1 MKHFFLF
8 SFLIIFNSLQAQSP
22 HYSKVRVDL
31 DGQSVSAIAAL
42 GIAVDNAQ
50 IKVGL
55 FAELELNEHEIALV
69 EAAGF
74 SYEVLVADMAAF
86 YQQRFAQ
93 SMGEKTP
100 FSPADE
106 FPVPENWELGSMGG
120 FYTYQ
125 QVLDKLDFM
134 AAQWPDLI
142 TVRAPI
148 NEDLPSHNG
157 NPIWW
162 VKISDNPNE
171 QEEEPQVLY
180 TALHHSR
187 EGIGVQQMIYFMLHL
202 LENYDTSDEIQTLVN
217 SRELYFVPFVNP
229 DGYLYNEQT
238 NPNGG
243 GMWRKNRRNNNG
255 SYGVD
260 INRNYGYMWGLD
272 NNGSSPN
279 PSSETYRGP
288 SAFSEPETQ
297 NIKQFIEEHDF
308 KIALNYHSYS
318 NLLLYPWGFQN
329 DPCPDDDIFSAHAEM
344 MTRDN
349 NYVYGPGSSTIYPTN
364 GGSDDWMYGDSEERD
379 PVFAYTPE
387 VGNSGDG
394 FWPAANRIVPL
405 CQENM
410 IQNMLAA
417 WFVGS
422 YGVIQEK
429 AEPVISSLES
439 FIPFDLQR
447 LGFGETAG
455 WTVSLI
461 PLDENIVAVG
471 DPLSFGSLEMLE
483 TITDSIAISLSA
495 ELLSGDEFRFLLQ
508 LDNGEFITTDTITKL
523 YGTTTTIFYDS
534 CDDLTNWTS
543 AKWDVTESEYYSPT
557 GSITDSP
564 FGNYAANENNVI
576 SLIEPIELP
585 VTSMALLRFYA
596 KWDIEYDYDYVQLL
610 VREGGSITWTPLEG
624 KHTRSGSQN
633 QSGGKPVYDG
643 QSDWVAES
651 IDLTR
656 FAGKSIEL
664 RFVLRSDV
672 YVQKDGF
679 YFDDFEILI
688 LDVETGIHS
697 AKAGNKIEASVFPN
711 PATDQLHIELN
722 KVATQAVE
730 VALIDLRGKMLM
742 QSKIAIGQRNISIN
756 CSAIPAG
763 IYMARISNGT
773 ATDWKK
779 VVIQ

>member
-1 MKHFFLF
+1 MKHIFLF
-8 SFLIIFNSLQAQSP
+8 SFLVLFFSLQAQP
-22 HYSKVRVDL
+22 TRYSKVRVDL
-31 DGQSVSAIAAL
+31 NGQSLTAIASL
-42 GIAVDNAQ
+42 GIAVDNART
-50 IKVGL
+50 KAGL
-55 FAELELNEHEIALV
+55 FAELQLNENELSLLEEAGYQYEIL
-69 EAAGF
+69 E
-74 SYEVLVADMAAF
+74 ADMAAF
-86 YQQRFAQ
+86 YQQRYAQ
-93 SMGEKTP
+93 SLDEKILLD
-100 FSPADE
+100 PADE

-148 NEDLPSHNG
+148 NEDLLTHNG

-162 VKISDNPNE
+162 IKISDNPNE

-180 TALHHSR
+180 TGIHHAR
-187 EGIGVQQMIYFMLHL
+187 EGVGVQQMIYFMLHL
-202 LENYDTSDEIQTLVN
+202 LENYDTSEEIQTLVN
-217 SRELYFVPFVNP
+217 SRELYFVPIINP

-243 GMWRKNRRNNNG
+243 GMWRKNRRNNGG

-260 INRNYGYMWGLD
+260 INRNYGYKWGLD
-272 NNGSSPN
+272 DNGSSPS

-297 NIKQFIEEHDF
+297 NIKQFVEEHDF

-318 NLLLYPWGFQN
+318 NLLLYAWGYQN
-329 DPCPDDDIFSAHAEM
+329 AVCPDDDIFNAHAKL

-349 NYVYGPGSSTIYPTN
+349 HYTYGPGGPTIYPTN

-387 VGNSGDG
+387 VGSQNDG

-410 IQNMLAA
+410 IQNMRAA

-422 YGVIQEK
+422 YGVIQEN
-429 AEPVISSLES
+429 AEPVISSLET

-447 LGFGETAG
+447 IGFGETAG
-455 WTVSLI
+455 WTVSVI
-461 PLDENIVAVG
+461 PLDENIVSVG
-471 DPLSFGSLEMLE
+471 EPMSFGSLEMLE

-495 ELLSGDEFRFLLQ
+495 DLMSRDEFRFLLQ

-523 YGTTTTIFYDS
+523 YGTTTTIFADS
-534 CDDLTNWTS
+534 CNALTKWTS
-543 AKWDVTESEYYSPT
+543 AKWNITENEYHTPT
-557 GSITDSP
+557 GSIADSP
-564 FGNYAANENNVI
+564 FGNYAANENNI
-576 SLIEPIELP
+576 ITLIEPIELP
-585 VTSMALLRFYA
+585 ATSMALLRFYA
-596 KWDIEYDYDYVQLL
+596 KWDIEYDYDYVQLQL
-610 VREGGSITWTPLEG
+610 RTGGTGSWTALEG
-624 KHTRSGSQN
+624 KHTRPGSSN
-633 QSGGKPVYDG
+633 QSAGKPVYDG

-651 IDLTR
+651 IDLTTY
-656 FAGKSIEL
+656 AGESIEL

-672 YVQKDGF
+672 YVEADGF
-679 YFDDFEILI
+679 YFDDFELLV
-688 LDVETGIHS
+688 LDIETGIPS
-697 AKAGNKIEASVFPN
+697 AQAGSEIEASVFPN
-711 PATDQLHIELN
+711 PATEQLHITLR
-722 KVATQAVE
+722 KAASQTVE
-730 VALIDLRGKMLM
+730 MALIDLRGKQIM
-742 QSKIAIGQRNISIN
+742 QSQMNIGQQKITLD

-763 IYMARISNGT
+763 IYLVKISEGT
-773 ATDWKK
+773 LASWEK